1 VASALAGDPT
11 ELREVNMLE
20 PQAAPAHRHDPLW
33 NEGRATGPRPR
44 WANLAIG
51 LSLAAHAGLVWYV
64 YESKFAP
71 HYKVYADTA
80 IQAQLVPLDRSRTPP
95 PEPPK
100 QPPVQRDPPPKHE
113 LNLHVPD
120 LPPSFAL
127 PDIPSFS
134 IPDPPA
140 PEPLAPEP
148 ARPTPRVIANP
159 NWASRPNAED
169 MARYYPERAQR
180 LGKSGGVV
188 LECQVTA
195 KGAVAGC
202 AVLSEDPAEF
212 GFGDA
217 ALKLARLFKLKPG
230 MVGDQAVEGA
240 MVKIPIAFRI
250 G

>member
-1 VASALAGDPT
+1 
-11 ELREVNMLE
+11 ME
-20 PQAAPAHRHDPLW
+20 PQTAPAHRYDPLW
-33 NEGRATGPRPR
+33 NEGRAKARRPR

-51 LSLAAHAGLVWYV
+51 LSLAAHAGLVYYI

-71 HYKVYADTA
+71 HYKAYADTA
-80 IQAQLVPLDRSRTPP
+80 IQAQLMPLDRPRTPP

-100 QPPVQRDPPPKHE
+100 QPPVKRDPPRQE
-113 LNLHVPD
+113 LNPHIPEGPRSIALPNIDPIFVPQ
-120 LPPSFAL
+120 PPS
-127 PDIPSFS
+127 
-134 IPDPPA
+134 
-140 PEPLAPEP
+140 PEPPISPEP
-148 ARPTPRVIANP
+148 AKPTPRVIANP

-180 LGKSGGVV
+180 LGKAGGVT

-202 AVLSEDPAEF
+202 AVLSEDPADF